1 MKPIANILVPLDFS
15 SASRSALTYACG
27 LADVC
32 GASLHLLHA
41 FQMPLIPG
49 GSIEVCVPDQQLFE
63 QLQDDGRQLLNEALT
78 DEEKRRYHAVLV
90 QRSGPAV
97 KEILGYV
104 RERGDIDLIVMATH
118 GRGGMS
124 RLMLGSV
131 ADHVVREAPCPVLTL
146 RDPARA
152 VSKAA

>member
-1 MKPIANILVPLDFS
+1 MKPIADILVPLDFS
-15 SASRSALTYACG
+15 GASRSASRTPAVSLTSAAHRCTCCTRSRCRSFPAAASRSACPTSN
-27 LADVC
+27 C
-32 GASLHLLHA
+32 SSSCRTT
-41 FQMPLIPG
+41 G
-49 GSIEVCVPDQQLFE
+49 GK
-63 QLQDDGRQLLNEALT
+63 LLNEALT